1 MNLKKITIELTI
13 ILTGLSGTISAQTF
27 TLKEKAMFVP
37 QKKEIILLA
46 DTQGRKMILFHTSL
60 QVNTDGVPV
69 SYHPFD
75 LKGDSIALNSILN
88 AVAIYRKA
96 DSVRISNPPKKYN
109 KERNAM
115 AKEAYTVYAKWRD
128 SDYEIMPPGYSISWK
143 SVLIPVKKNNIEKP
157 CILSGGEYK
166 GYYVSG
172 TSLTNGLT
180 ADKGECDCNNFVNP
194 FEVPNLVLAGGS
206 NPVSKYGAA
215 IGDLLVA
222 YNPATQKT
230 VYAVI
235 GDKGPP
241 ENLGEASVI
250 LNMKLTGIADFPKT
264 KKDSYKLATKND
276 IIITIIP
283 KSKGFEIEKPYTSEN
298 IAKRA
303 GDWIK
308 SAGFATESEFIEFI
322 LKFKNGVQ
330 E

>member
-1 MNLKKITIELTI
+1 MLSFFLA
-13 ILTGLSGTISAQTF
+13 GLSGSVSAQTF
-27 TLKEKAMFVP
+27 TLKEKAIFIP

-46 DTQGRKMILFHTSL
+46 DTQGRKMILFKTGL
-60 QVNTDGVPV
+60 QVNTDGAPV
-69 SYHPFD
+69 SYHPID
-75 LKGDSIALNSILN
+75 LKGDSIALNTILN

-96 DSVRISNPPKKYN
+96 DSVRISNPPKKYS

-115 AKEAYTVYAKWRD
+115 AKEAYTVFAKWRD
-128 SDYEIMPPGYSISWK
+128 SDYEIIPPGYSISWK
-143 SVLIPVKKNNIEKP
+143 SVLMPVKKNNIDKP
-157 CILSGGEYK
+157 CVLSNGEYK

-180 ADKGECDCNNFVNP
+180 GDKGECDCNNFVNP
-194 FEVPNLVLAGGS
+194 FKVPNLVLAGGS
-206 NPVSKYGAA
+206 NPVIKYGAN
-215 IGDLLVA
+215 IGDLLIA

-250 LNMKLTGIADFPKT
+250 LNMKLTGTTDFPKT

-276 IIITIIP
+276 IIITIMP
-283 KSKGFEIEKPYTSEN
+283 KSKGFEIEKPYTAEN

-303 GDWIK
+303 MDWMK
-308 SAGFATESEFIEFI
+308 NAGFKTESEFIEFI
-322 LKFKNGVQ
+322 LKFKNGIQ